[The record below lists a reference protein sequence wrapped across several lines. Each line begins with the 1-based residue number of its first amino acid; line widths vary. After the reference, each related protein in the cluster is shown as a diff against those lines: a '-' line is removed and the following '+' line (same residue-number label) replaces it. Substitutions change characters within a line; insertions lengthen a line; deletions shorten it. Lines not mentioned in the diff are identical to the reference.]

1 MTVAS
6 INQPA
11 PRIAPMSKATGEAA
25 MRLASPD
32 GKAPAKKPAE
42 ATE

>member
-1 MTVAS
+1 
-6 INQPA
+6 
-11 PRIAPMSKATGEAA
+11 MSKATGEAA
-25 MRLASPD
+25 RKLTNPD